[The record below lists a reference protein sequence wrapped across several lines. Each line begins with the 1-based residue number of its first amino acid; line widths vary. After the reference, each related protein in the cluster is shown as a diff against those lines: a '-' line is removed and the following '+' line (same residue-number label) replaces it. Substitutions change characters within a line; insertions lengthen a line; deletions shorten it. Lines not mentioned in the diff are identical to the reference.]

1 MACQQQHPLTPVPSR
16 PIFGLT
22 ACLLSPN
29 SSRAGRTTK
38 HEPNRPT
45 DRRFRCRTHG
55 THTPARRRGGGG
67 AAAQLKRQRLA
78 KTEAKF
84 WGVDWT
90 NERRTEMT
98 TFETLRPS
106 ARRAPPRAASSGRRA
121 AFSVASASLGSPR
134 RRRLTLNSAR
144 LMRRRPRTTFTVPC
158 HHRRTSRD
166 RIWSCSSCAVDCL
179 PAVHPTCPSC
189 HPSCHLLHL
198 GWHYQ
203 WIHS

>member
-1 MACQQQHPLTPVPSR
+1 MACQQQHPLTPGPSR

-45 DRRFRCRTHG
+45 DRPFRCRTHG
-55 THTPARRRGGGG
+55 THTPARRGRGGG

-121 AFSVASASLGSPR
+121 AFSVASAVSWLAASPPSDPELR
-134 RRRLTLNSAR
+134 SANATPAPDNVHR
-144 LMRRRPRTTFTVPC
+144 AMSPSADVARSYLVLQLMRC
-158 HHRRTSRD
+158 
-166 RIWSCSSCAVDCL
+166 
-179 PAVHPTCPSC
+179 
-189 HPSCHLLHL
+189 
-198 GWHYQ
+198 
-203 WIHS
+203 